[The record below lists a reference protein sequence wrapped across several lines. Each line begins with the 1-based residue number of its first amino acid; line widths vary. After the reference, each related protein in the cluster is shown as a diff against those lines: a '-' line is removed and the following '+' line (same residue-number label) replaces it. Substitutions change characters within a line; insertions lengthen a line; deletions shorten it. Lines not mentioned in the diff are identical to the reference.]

1 LEFIYI
7 LCLYFQE
14 TEIHTY
20 RQLIRW
26 CWHLL
31 GKEVRVV
38 IPACI
43 VRKIRDAFPDI
54 NEDYPGFHQAVSD
67 WSDSA
72 SFVLQWP
79 LKVFRVGCRVVRV
92 YPPLFMCDTSA
103 KLITVFIRVFTY
115 SEIFK
120 CFDNLLYN
128 ILKTLYLEEDCYC
141 SKSYYNFQSMSIVI
155 FMLIQLEC
163 ALKKNWNP
171 KTKYWKP
178 GLGCTN
184 RT

>member
-1 LEFIYI
+1 MVLAPLGKRGPGCHSSLYCQKNTWRLSWHQWGLPRFSSGCQWLKRLSK
-7 LCLYFQE
+7 LCTAVA
-14 TEIHTY
+14 TEGISCWLQSGEGISTTVHV
-20 RQLIRW
+20 
-26 CWHLL
+26 WHL
-31 GKEVRVV
+31 
-38 IPACI
+38 
-43 VRKIRDAFPDI
+43 
-54 NEDYPGFHQAVSD
+54 
-67 WSDSA
+67 
-72 SFVLQWP
+72 
-79 LKVFRVGCRVVRV
+79 
-92 YPPLFMCDTSA
+92 A

-163 ALKKNWNP
+163 ALKKNLNP